1 MNKIKLAVVDDQKLF
16 RKGLISL
23 IEEFDEFEVIIEA
36 SSGRELLELVECK
49 APDVILLDILM
60 PEMDE
65 IRIIERLRRSNPE
78 IKILVLS
85 EVNEEKTILQLIE
98 SGARGFLLKDNDIA
112 TVVDAIH
119 SVIRNGYCFNEIVS
133 KVMINELVNSKKS
146 IPDCEEIKLSERE
159 LEIIRLICQEQINKE
174 IADQLSISKRTVDGY
189 REKILRK
196 IKARNVAGIVMY
208 AVKNGLVNNR

>member
-1 MNKIKLAVVDDQKLF
+1 MNKIKLGVVDDQKLF

-36 SSGRELLELVECK
+36 SSCRELLELVECK
-49 APDVILLDILM
+49 APDIILLDILM

-65 IRIIERLRRSNPE
+65 IRVIERLRRSNPE

-85 EVNEEKTILQLIE
+85 EVNEEKTVLQLIE

-119 SVIRNGYCFNEIVS
+119 SVIRNGYCFNEIIS
-133 KVMINELVNSKKS
+133 KIMINELVSSKKN
-146 IPDCEEIKLSERE
+146 IPDCEEITLSERE

-208 AVKNGLVNNR
+208 AVKNGLVNSR